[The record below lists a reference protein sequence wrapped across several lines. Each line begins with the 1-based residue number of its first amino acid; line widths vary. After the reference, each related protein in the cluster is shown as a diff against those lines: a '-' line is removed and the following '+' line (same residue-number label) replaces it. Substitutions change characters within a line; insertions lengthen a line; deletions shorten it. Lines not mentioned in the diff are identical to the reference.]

1 MNPTLQL
8 HQSLLNEADMAMMP
22 SSYTPSIGTSAVQQ
36 QARQVAQKLEA
47 DKKDLKK
54 IASQGTVTGVIVALV
69 VGGVLLYFIYYS
81 VLGRNNV
88 VFGILVACLAVAL
101 LFSLAKTVQE
111 EGGSSLGAI
120 SV

>member
-1 MNPTLQL
+1 
-8 HQSLLNEADMAMMP
+8 MAMMP
-22 SSYTPSIGTSAVQQ
+22 TSYTPSIGTSAVQQ
-36 QARQVAQKLEA
+36 QAKQVAQKLEA